1 MITLSPQAVKRLKQI
16 AASKDLARA
25 ALRIVID
32 GGGCSGF
39 QYNFK
44 LDGEQVADDLCFE
57 TDGAVVLIDPV
68 SFEFVKG
75 AEVDFKENLMGA
87 TFVIN
92 NPNAASGCGC
102 GSSFAI

>member
-1 MITLSPQAVKRLKQI
+1 MIKLSSQAVNRLKQI
-16 AASKDLARA
+16 ATSKNLARA

-32 GGGCSGF
+32 GGGCAGF
-39 QYNFK
+39 QYHFK
-44 LDGEQVADDLCFE
+44 LDGEQAADDLCFE
-57 TDGAVVLIDPV
+57 TDGAVILIDPV

-75 AEVDFKENLMGA
+75 AEVDFKEDLIGS

-102 GSSFAI
+102 GSSFSI